1 MSVVKNIYHVIADP
15 LTFIYN
21 LSLTSGVFP
30 DEMKIAKVIPLFKSG
45 DKNVYTNYRP
55 VSLLP
60 QFSKVLEKVFSKR
73 LNSFLELLSNNQ
85 YGFRNKRSTSQ
96 ALLHLIEKLT
106 KSLDNKT
113 ITVGVFIDFKK
124 AFDTIDHSL
133 LLNKLE
139 YYGIKGVALNWLQSY
154 LSNRKQFV
162 TVNGIDSKNLNVK
175 CGVLLRSDGR
185 HGYEWAKIGDFINL
199 TFYLTRGNAKNSV
212 LKLKFILFYFNLMIL
227 GVFCGI

>member
-1 MSVVKNIYHVIADP
+1 MGNKKCNSIFLEVVTSQELGTIVNKVKNKTSFDADGVNMSVVKNIYHVIADP
-15 LTFIYN
+15 LTFICN

-30 DEMKIAKVIPLFKSG
+30 DKMKIAKVIPLFKSG
-45 DKNVYTNYRP
+45 DKNVYKNYRP

-73 LNSFLELLSNNQ
+73 LNSFLEKYELLSNSQ
-85 YGFRNKRSTSQ
+85 YGFRNIRSTSQ

-106 KSLDNKT
+106 KSMDNKT
-113 ITVGVFIDFKK
+113 ITVGVFIDLKK

-139 YYGIKGVALNWLQSY
+139 YYGIRGVALNWLQSY

-162 TVNGIDSKNLNVK
+162 TVNDID
-175 CGVLLRSDGR
+175 
-185 HGYEWAKIGDFINL
+185 
-199 TFYLTRGNAKNSV
+199 
-212 LKLKFILFYFNLMIL
+212 
-227 GVFCGI
+227 